1 MVEWV
6 QVLENTIGIAGNLPD
21 SEVFSR
27 PDTSVY
33 GRDGL
38 VRKAGRMAIPMF
50 STSRPPVP
58 LENGASGFQSR
69 IGVKTMTTVTSPST
83 PTTGN
88 PIARQQAIENTLSLA
103 LWHIRQDYAPGHI
116 HAAMV
121 KAVRASAMLKQ
132 ACTEAPQGRA

>member
-1 MVEWV
+1 
-6 QVLENTIGIAGNLPD
+6 
-21 SEVFSR
+21 
-27 PDTSVY
+27 
-33 GRDGL
+33 
-38 VRKAGRMAIPMF
+38 
-50 STSRPPVP
+50 
-58 LENGASGFQSR
+58 
-69 IGVKTMTTVTSPST
+69 MTTVTSPST